1 MKRSRNIRKSMGWG
15 LICLL
20 AVGVPAHARWNWRV
34 IGAVAAT
41 VGGVGIG
48 VGGNPAV
55 GVALIGL
62 QTTLLGISVH
72 VESDPVL
79 TVLADVP
86 PTYAGPTGPQVC
98 ADGGLSCPAAQALL
112 RLEIPPIAIQPDWKP
127 EEVAFVAAANR
138 VIEDGNLFARHSRE
152 RASIDVKNQDLRL
165 LKASLH
171 DAAKAYDRLN
181 LSFALTQED
190 FDEFQDSIEEEGLP
204 PAEQRFWE
212 STNLT
217 PEEVNAVARFLAQV
231 HLELG
236 DPSVSMSRILHE
248 EVAGLTGK

>member
-1 MKRSRNIRKSMGWG
+1 MKQNRIWKSMGWA

-48 VGGNPAV
+48 VTGNPAV

-62 QTTLLGISVH
+62 QGTLLGITVQ
-72 VESDPVL
+72 VQSDPVL
-79 TVLADVP
+79 TASTDIP

-98 ADGGLSCPAAQALL
+98 ADGSLSCPAAKALL
-112 RLEIPPIAIQPDWKP
+112 RLEVPPIAINPDWTP
-127 EEVAFVAAANR
+127 DEIAFVAAANR
-138 VIEDGNLFARHSRE
+138 VIEDGNLFARHSRQ
-152 RASIDVKNQDLRL
+152 RASIDVKRQDLRL
-165 LKASLH
+165 LQASLR
-171 DAAKAYDRLN
+171 DAAEAYDRLN
-181 LSFALTQED
+181 LSYSLTQD
-190 FDEFQDSIEEEGLP
+190 VIDGFQGSIEDEGLP
-204 PAEQRFWE
+204 PAEQSFWE

-217 PEEVNAVARFLAQV
+217 RDEVNAVAKFLAQV
-231 HLELG
+231 HLEIG

-248 EVAGLTGK
+248 EVAALSGM